1 MYIKIKAR
9 FFDYFYLAMLQP
21 RLIFSDFFLIL
32 VFLFSRTLK
41 SWTQL
46 QKQYQCL
53 VPPMSFMIPVMIPC
67 SVIADILK
75 RKLFFALKDFKRP
88 VIIHQLL
95 FCLVCS
101 KSRYQQ
107 CLGLITRGSILHL
120 LNSHNILQVDSRKSP
135 RVI

>member
-46 QKQYQCL
+46 
-53 VPPMSFMIPVMIPC
+53 
-67 SVIADILK
+67 
-75 RKLFFALKDFKRP
+75 
-88 VIIHQLL
+88 
-95 FCLVCS
+95 
-101 KSRYQQ
+101 
-107 CLGLITRGSILHL
+107 
-120 LNSHNILQVDSRKSP
+120 
-135 RVI
+135 